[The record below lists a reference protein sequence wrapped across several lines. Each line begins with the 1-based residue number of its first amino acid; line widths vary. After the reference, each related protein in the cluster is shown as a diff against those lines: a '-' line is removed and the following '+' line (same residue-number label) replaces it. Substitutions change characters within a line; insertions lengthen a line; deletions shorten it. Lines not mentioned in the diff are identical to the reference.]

1 MKTARLLDAG
11 IEIGKTGD
19 GLFDKITDTSIIIAQ
34 GQPVDPLAAH
44 GGMSHPRH
52 YVGLGEAEGRH
63 WLGRAGRGVHHA
75 EGVLH
80 RDLLVARALDIEL
93 GATEAGQDQRRL
105 AHQQM
110 AAVELGADLH
120 VELGLFHR
128 PVGEVGVGRRC
139 RQVATQADEY
149 LALALMQ
156 RLERLVNVVTCGPRQ
171 AHLQVTLE
179 PLDKGS
185 GRLFVDPHGAVALHV
200 AVAPYRTEPRPR
212 LANLAAHQ
220 VQVDDFANGID
231 RVQMLGHPHGP
242 ATDDALAGGKDPGG
256 LHDVGATQAG
266 LLLDRPPVG
275 GTHLHLVLGKV
286 AGMASDEVA
295 IHRLWRLFQDVLG
308 HAADGGHVAT
318 QFRRQ
323 VLVADGGGRRGQ
335 QLQRALRAGEALQR
349 HLFQVVEADDL
360 AAATC
365 RLAQGI
371 HHARVVGTRI
381 LAIDEHRIG
390 LVEVIQHHSPLAD
403 ADRLDQRYPARLMA
417 HVGAVGEV
425 VGTKQAAKQL
435 IKIRS
440 FVAGTPRGVELHLVR
455 AGKPL
460 EGVGNQGKGIIPAYR
475 LVVIGRRVVAHRL
488 GQPPLILE
496 PVVALG
502 GQLAHRMGREKL
514 GPHRLAGGF
523 PGHRLG
529 AVLTELE
536 GAVVVV
542 TPGAARA
549 VEAVGLVDPQ
559 QVLDVL
565 TGLLAAQH
573 LFHGGLQGR
582 KTAGFGGL
590 FNMTHGTLRWDPPG
604 DSWSS

>member
-11 IEIGKTGD
+11 IEIGKAGD
-19 GLFDKITDTSIIIAQ
+19 GLLDKIANTSIVIAQ
-34 GQPVDPLAAH
+34 SQPVDPLAAH
-44 GGMSHPRH
+44 GGMSHPRN
-52 YVGLGEAEGRH
+52 YVGLGEAEGRYR
-63 WLGRAGRGVHHA
+63 LGCAGRGVHHA

-80 RDLLVARALDIEL
+80 RDLLVAAALDIEL
-93 GATEAGQDQRRL
+93 GTAEAGQDQRSL
-105 AHQQM
+105 AHLQM

-128 PVGEVGVGRRC
+128 PVGEVGIGRRC
-139 RQVATQADEY
+139 CQVAAQADEH
-149 LALALMQ
+149 LALTLVQ
-156 RLERLVNVVTCGPRQ
+156 RLERFVHVVATGPRQ
-171 AHLQVTLE
+171 AHLQVTLK
-179 PLDKGS
+179 PLDKG
-185 GRLFVDPHGAVALHV
+185 GGGLFVDTHGTVALHV
-200 AVAPYRTEPRPR
+200 AVTTYRTEPRPR
-212 LANLAAHQ
+212 LANLATHQ

-231 RVQMLGHPHGP
+231 RVQVLGHPHGP
-242 ATDDALAGGKDPGG
+242 ATDNALAGGKHPGG
-256 LHDVGATQAG
+256 LHYLGAGQAG
-266 LLLDRPPVG
+266 LLLDRRPVG
-275 GTHLHLVLGKV
+275 GTHLRLVLGKV
-286 AGMASDEVA
+286 AGVAGNEVA
-295 IHRLWRLFQDVLG
+295 IHRLRRLFQHVLG
-308 HAADGGHVAT
+308 HATDGGHVAT

-335 QLQRALRAGEALQR
+335 QLERALRAGKTLQR

-360 AAATC
+360 AAAAR

-417 HVGAVGEV
+417 HVGAVREV
-425 VGTKQAAKQL
+425 VGAKQAAKQL

-440 FVAGTPRGVELHLVR
+440 LVAGTPRGVELHLVR

-460 EGVGNQGKGIIPAYR
+460 EGVGDQGKGVIPACW
-475 LVVIGRRVVAHRL
+475 LVVIGRLVVAHRL

-502 GQLAHRMGREKL
+502 GQLAYRVSGEKL
-514 GPHRLAGGF
+514 GPHRLASGL
-523 PGHRLG
+523 PSHRLG
-529 AVLTELE
+529 AVLTKLE

-542 TPGAARA
+542 TPGTPRA
-549 VEAVGLVDPQ
+549 VETVGLVDPQ

-582 KTAGFGGL
+582 KTACFGGL

-604 DSWSS
+604 DSSSS

>member
-1 MKTARLLDAG
+1 MLWPR
-11 IEIGKTGD
+11 TGQ
-19 GLFDKITDTSIIIAQ
+19 S
-34 GQPVDPLAAH
+34 PP
-44 GGMSHPRH
+44 
-52 YVGLGEAEGRH
+52 
-63 WLGRAGRGVHHA
+63 
-75 EGVLH
+75 
-80 RDLLVARALDIEL
+80 
-93 GATEAGQDQRRL
+93 
-105 AHQQM
+105 
-110 AAVELGADLH
+110 
-120 VELGLFHR
+120 
-128 PVGEVGVGRRC
+128 
-139 RQVATQADEY
+139 
-149 LALALMQ
+149 
-156 RLERLVNVVTCGPRQ
+156 
-171 AHLQVTLE
+171 
-179 PLDKGS
+179 
-185 GRLFVDPHGAVALHV
+185 
-200 AVAPYRTEPRPR
+200 PR

-231 RVQMLGHPHGP
+231 RVQVLGHPHGP
-242 ATDDALAGGKDPGG
+242 AADDALAGGKDPGR
-256 LHDVGATQAG
+256 LHDVGASQAG
-266 LLLDRPPVG
+266 LLLDRRPIG
-275 GTHLHLVLGKV
+275 GTHLRLVLGKV
-286 AGMASDEVA
+286 AGVAGDKVA

-308 HAADGGHVAT
+308 HAADGGHIAT

-335 QLQRALRAGEALQR
+335 QLKRALRAGEALQR

-360 AAATC
+360 AAATR

-381 LAIDEHRIG
+381 LAIDKHRIG

-403 ADRLDQRYPARLMA
+403 ADRLDQRYPARLVT

-425 VGTKQAAKQL
+425 VGAKQATKQL
-435 IKIRS
+435 IEVGS

-455 AGKPL
+455 AIQPL
-460 EGVGNQGKGIIPAYR
+460 EGVGDQGEGVVPAYR
-475 LVVIGRRVVAHRL
+475 LIVIGRRVVAHRL

-496 PVVALG
+496 PVVALA
-502 GQLAHRMGREKL
+502 GQLAHRVGGEKL
-514 GPHRLAGGF
+514 GPYRLAGRL
-523 PGHRLG
+523 PCHRLG

-542 TPGAARA
+542 TPGTTRA

-604 DSWSS
+604 DSSNS

>member
-1 MKTARLLDAG
+1 M
-11 IEIGKTGD
+11 
-19 GLFDKITDTSIIIAQ
+19 
-34 GQPVDPLAAH
+34 
-44 GGMSHPRH
+44 
-52 YVGLGEAEGRH
+52 
-63 WLGRAGRGVHHA
+63 
-75 EGVLH
+75 
-80 RDLLVARALDIEL
+80 
-93 GATEAGQDQRRL
+93 
-105 AHQQM
+105 
-110 AAVELGADLH
+110 
-120 VELGLFHR
+120 
-128 PVGEVGVGRRC
+128 
-139 RQVATQADEY
+139 QV
-149 LALALMQ
+149 
-156 RLERLVNVVTCGPRQ
+156 
-171 AHLQVTLE
+171 
-179 PLDKGS
+179 
-185 GRLFVDPHGAVALHV
+185 
-200 AVAPYRTEPRPR
+200 
-212 LANLAAHQ
+212 
-220 VQVDDFANGID
+220 
-231 RVQMLGHPHGP
+231 LGHPHGP
-242 ATDDALAGGKDPGG
+242 ATDNALADGKDPGG
-256 LHDVGATQAG
+256 LHDVGPSQTG
-266 LLLDRPPVG
+266 LLLDRRPVG
-275 GTHLHLVLGKV
+275 GTHLRLVLGKV
-286 AGMASDEVA
+286 AGVAGDEIA

-308 HAADGGHVAT
+308 HTADGGHVAT

-335 QLQRALRAGEALQR
+335 QLQRALRAGETLQR

-360 AAATC
+360 AAAAR

-403 ADRLDQRYPARLMA
+403 ADRLDQRYPARLVA

-440 FVAGTPRGVELHLVR
+440 LVAGTPRGVELHLVR

-460 EGVGNQGKGIIPAYR
+460 EGIGDQGKGIVPAYR

-488 GQPPLILE
+488 GQPSLILE

-502 GQLAHRMGREKL
+502 SQLAHRVGGEEL

-529 AVLTELE
+529 AVFTELE

-542 TPGAARA
+542 PPGTARA
-549 VEAVGLVDPQ
+549 VEAVGLVYPQ

-590 FNMTHGTLRWDPPG
+590 FNMTHGTLRWDPPA